1 MKAEERAPMSRE
13 HTSMKRIL
21 ICIVAA
27 LLPAISHA
35 KLIGEDRDEFV
46 EGVYQSCYQENDARE
61 KGYSLPDL
69 ARFCDCFSNAL
80 ADRISPEQAELFDQR
95 PDLTILRPLADDA
108 ASVCRRFLDD
118 NN

>member
-1 MKAEERAPMSRE
+1 
-13 HTSMKRIL
+13 MKRIL

-27 LLPAISHA
+27 LLPSISHA
-35 KLIGEDRDEFV
+35 KLIGEDRDNFV

-69 ARFCDCFSNAL
+69 VRFCDCFSNAL